1 MKHNEFFKALK
12 NGELSPVY
20 FFVGEE
26 QYVLK
31 SALKQLENTVVSD
44 DLREVNLTVLSGGA
58 TGAEICTACET
69 FPFLSEKRMVV
80 LEESTFLATQGKSEG
95 EELFLEYLD
104 NPSESTVLVVCA
116 TSPDKRKRVYKALTK
131 HTVVEFDNLSDIELQ
146 KWIEKILRSF
156 NIGIEPSALN
166 FLVEYADPRP
176 EALITELEK
185 LSAYKK
191 EGTVTQKDI
200 LTIVTPGN
208 DYNIFKM
215 IDAIM
220 AKNTKTALELLSGLL
235 MNKEE
240 PIYILGAISK
250 QYRQLLRI
258 KTLVDEKTPRQEI
271 ISLLGLRDF
280 IYKRL
285 ENVCAKT
292 AVGKLKKAVDLCF
305 KTDEGLKTGLMFD
318 EAALHALVLQLATI

>member
-12 NGELSPVY
+12 NGEISPVY

-31 SALKQLENTVVSD
+31 SALKQLENTVVGD
-44 DLREVNLTVLSGGA
+44 ELKEVNLTVLPANA

-80 LEESTFLATQGKSEG
+80 LEESVFLATQGKAEG
-95 EELFLEYLD
+95 EELFLEYLK
-104 NPSESTVLVVCA
+104 NPSESTVLAVCA
-116 TSPDKRKRVYKALTK
+116 SSPDKRKRVYKALVN
-131 HTVVEFDNLSDIELQ
+131 HTVVEFDALSDTELQ

-156 NIGIEPSALN
+156 NIGIEPSALK
-166 FLVEYADPRP
+166 FLIEYADPRP

-185 LSAYKK
+185 LASYKK
-191 EGTVTQKDI
+191 EGMVTQKDI
-200 LTIVTPGN
+200 LTIITPAN

-215 IDAIM
+215 IDAIV
-220 AKNTKTALELLSGLL
+220 AGNVKTALELLSGLL

-258 KTLVDEKTPRQEI
+258 KTLLDEKAPRQEI
-271 ISLLGLRDF
+271 IALLGLRDF

-285 ENVCAKT
+285 EAVCTKT
-292 AVGKLKKAVDLCF
+292 TVKKLKNAVDLCF

-318 EAALHALVLQLATI
+318 EAALHTLVLQLATI

>member
-26 QYVLK
+26 QYVLR

-116 TSPDKRKRVYKALTK
+116 SSPDKRKRVYKALAK

-185 LSAYKK
+185 LASYKK
-191 EGTVTQKDI
+191 EGMVTQKDI

-220 AKNTKTALELLSGLL
+220 ARNTKTALELLSGLL

-258 KTLVDEKTPRQEI
+258 KTLIDEKTPRQEI

-280 IYKRL
+280 MYKRL

-292 AVGKLKKAVDLCF
+292 SVGKLKKAVDLCF

>member
-20 FFVGEE
+20 FFMGEE

-31 SALKQLENTVVSD
+31 SALKQLENTVVSP

-58 TGAEICTACET
+58 TGAEICAACET
-69 FPFLSEKRMVV
+69 FPFISEKRMVV
-80 LEESTFLATQGKSEG
+80 LEESTFLATQGKSDG
-95 EELFLEYLD
+95 EELFLEYLK
-104 NPSESTVLVVCA
+104 NPSESTVLVVCSA
-116 TSPDKRKRVYKALTK
+116 SPDKRKRVYKALLN
-131 HTVVEFDNLSDIELQ
+131 HTVVEFDALSDTELQ

-156 NIGIEPSALN
+156 NIDIEPSALK
-166 FLVEYADPRP
+166 FLVEYADPSP

-185 LSAYKK
+185 LASYKK
-191 EGTVTQKDI
+191 EGTVTQGDI
-200 LTIVTPGN
+200 LAIITPGN

-215 IDAIM
+215 IDAVM
-220 AKNTKTALELLSGLL
+220 ARNTKTALELLSGLL

-258 KTLVDEKTPRQEI
+258 KTLLEEKKPRQEI
-271 ISLLGLRDF
+271 IALLGLRDF

-285 ENVCAKT
+285 EAVCTKT
-292 AVGKLKKAVDLCF
+292 TVKKLKKAVDLCF